1 MHLASFDC
9 CPELNKT
16 TIYRDDLEEALAKAA
31 ENNNNTVIIAIVNK
45 AYVEGEKSM
54 LDIFLEGFWLGD
66 DTRPLMNHLLLVAV
80 DQLAF
85 ERCQF
90 LRLYC
95 YRLKTAAGVEFSSE
109 KVYMSDE
116 FIRMMWRR
124 TLFLGNVLKRGYN
137 FIFTDTDVMWLRNP
151 FPMLRT
157 NESIDLQISTDKFN
171 GDQWSQSNRIN
182 TGFYMIRSN
191 KKTVALFDKWYSR
204 KDSSTG
210 MKEQDVLI
218 NLMDDGVF
226 TNLGLSVRFLDTLY
240 FSGFCEDS
248 KDVRRVTTFHAN
260 CCRSISAKV
269 ADLTVVIHDWK
280 RFKILSANEAATFR
294 WSSHTAC
301 GNSWKQ

>member
-1 MHLASFDC
+1 
-9 CPELNKT
+9 
-16 TIYRDDLEEALAKAA
+16 
-31 ENNNNTVIIAIVNK
+31 
-45 AYVEGEKSM
+45 
-54 LDIFLEGFWLGD
+54 
-66 DTRPLMNHLLLVAV
+66 
-80 DQLAF
+80 
-85 ERCQF
+85 
-90 LRLYC
+90 
-95 YRLKTAAGVEFSSE
+95 
-109 KVYMSDE
+109 
-116 FIRMMWRR
+116 
-124 TLFLGNVLKRGYN
+124 
-137 FIFTDTDVMWLRNP
+137 MWLRNP

-269 ADLTVVIHDWK
+269 ADLTIVIHDWK
-280 RFKILSANEAATFR
+280 RFKILSANEASTFR